1 MITKN
6 TIAQEYEAKLASNE
20 AKPVK
25 VKKRASLG
33 ILDIFGKKNI
43 VDETK
48 SYVDNKGESKLN
60 DEDQISHLLSS
71 NHNDFNRKFE
81 ISDNKEITNVISKE
95 FDKKPTKIKLR
106 ASVDF
111 DKNGDDMNILKK
123 RRGSVDLSD

>member
-71 NHNDFNRKFE
+71 NHNDFNQKFE